1 MPWIQLEAGSVT
13 TSSLS
18 FFSLQNL
25 SQELF
30 LSAEAP
36 RFPTAW
42 NLSHNGIFQD
52 SKPQC
57 AVFIKPLLR
66 SLLVMHTSHSKL
78 PDQAQ
83 SQWTPQGMKEW
94 ACRSQGVILSHLSQ
108 IIRSF
113 ILSVSI
119 SQRVYLKPTSL
130 TLVATPS
137 VIRATVCL
145 RRAVNEGTEIKAH
158 FIRSPFSLSGVST
171 CLFLET
177 KYLRTKHMNISFLKK
192 MEEMNVLFEM
202 CQDINQYA
210 LLILLFKKGIINHT
224 FYQVTCQVISYGLN
238 HWFLSRTL

>member
-1 MPWIQLEAGSVT
+1 MKQTTPKLTGLEQQPFTTSPSPVSYQGVFLWRAAVLARSLMHWIQLEAGSVT

-18 FFSLQNL
+18 CFSFQNL

-66 SLLVMHTSHSKL
+66 SLLVTHTSHSKL

-94 ACRSQGVILSHLSQ
+94 ACRSQGVILSHLS
-108 IIRSF
+108 
-113 ILSVSI
+113 
-119 SQRVYLKPTSL
+119 
-130 TLVATPS
+130 
-137 VIRATVCL
+137 
-145 RRAVNEGTEIKAH
+145 
-158 FIRSPFSLSGVST
+158 
-171 CLFLET
+171 
-177 KYLRTKHMNISFLKK
+177 
-192 MEEMNVLFEM
+192 
-202 CQDINQYA
+202 
-210 LLILLFKKGIINHT
+210 
-224 FYQVTCQVISYGLN
+224 
-238 HWFLSRTL
+238 